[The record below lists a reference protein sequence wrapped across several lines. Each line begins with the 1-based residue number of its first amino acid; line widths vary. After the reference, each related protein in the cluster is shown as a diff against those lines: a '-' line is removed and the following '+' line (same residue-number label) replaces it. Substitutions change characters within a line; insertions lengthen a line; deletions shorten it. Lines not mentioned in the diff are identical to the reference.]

1 MAPVKRRRAG
11 LETGPGHLEGND
23 ARPGEA
29 APAADGDRPR
39 QQEETMIQNLMGKE
53 EEVRFRFIKEHV
65 PTLEEV
71 DI

>member
-1 MAPVKRRRAG
+1 
-11 LETGPGHLEGND
+11 
-23 ARPGEA
+23 
-29 APAADGDRPR
+29 
-39 QQEETMIQNLMGKE
+39 MIQNLMGKE